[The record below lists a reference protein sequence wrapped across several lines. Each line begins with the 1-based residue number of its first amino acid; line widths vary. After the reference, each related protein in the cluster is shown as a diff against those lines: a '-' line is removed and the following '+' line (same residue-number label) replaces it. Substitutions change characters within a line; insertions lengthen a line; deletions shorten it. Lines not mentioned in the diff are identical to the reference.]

1 MSLPLKLLALAALAP
16 FGGHQDAPKAYP
28 AADMYRPTPMP
39 DRITLNWCADPATTQ
54 AVTWRT
60 DTSAAR
66 AVAQIAPADPSPYL
80 DRLATTVEATTQSLA
95 TDLGFTANYH
105 SVNFTGLRP
114 NSQYVYRVG
123 DGTNWSEWFG
133 FRTTSDKAEP
143 FSFVY
148 FGDVQNGIRSLWSRV
163 VRRAYHDAPDAK
175 FFLYAGDLI
184 NRSNDDSD
192 WGEMKGGPGWV
203 NGSVPSIPAIGNHEY
218 QRNPQGEIDLS
229 YHWRPEFTL
238 PENGPKGLEETV
250 YSIDIQGARIIV
262 LNSHVRQADQVPWLE
277 ERLRNNPNRW
287 TIVTFHHPIL
297 SSAKGRDN
305 KELRDLW
312 KPVFDKYK
320 VDLVLQGHDH
330 TYARAG
336 FSRVPSSIDAKQK
349 SGTMYVVSVSGSKMY
364 DLVPQDWM
372 ERRAEDTQLY
382 QIVRVERDRIV
393 YEARTATGEKYDA
406 FELRKRVGKPNALI
420 DQKPRTPERRRPAT
434 KPAER

>member
-1 MSLPLKLLALAALAP
+1 
-16 FGGHQDAPKAYP
+16 
-28 AADMYRPTPMP
+28 MYRPTPMP
-39 DRITLNWCADPATTQ
+39 DRIMLNWRSDPATSQ

-60 DTSAAR
+60 DTSSKR

-80 DRLATTVEATTQSLA
+80 EELSTTVEATSEPLE

-105 SVNFTGLRP
+105 SVEFTRLKP
-114 NSQYVYRVG
+114 NTQYVYRIG
-123 DGTNWSEWFG
+123 DGANWSEWFH
-133 FRTTSDKAEP
+133 FRTASDKAEP

-148 FGDVQNGIRSLWSRV
+148 MGDVQNGIRSLWSRV

-184 NRSNDDSD
+184 NRSNQDAD
-192 WGEMKGGPGWV
+192 WGEMKGGPGWI
-203 NGSVPSIPAIGNHEY
+203 NGSIPTIPAIGNHEY
-218 QRNPQGEIDLS
+218 VKDADENQRLS
-229 YHWRPEFTL
+229 FHWRPEFTL

-250 YSIDIQGARIIV
+250 YSTDLQGTRIIV
-262 LNSHVRQADQVPWLE
+262 LNSHVRQAEQIPWLE
-277 ERLRNNPNRW
+277 ERLKNNPNRW

-305 KELRDLW
+305 KELREMW
-312 KPVFDKYK
+312 KPIFDKYK

-336 FSRVPSSIDAKQK
+336 FDPVASSINPKQK

-372 ERRAEDTQLY
+372 ARRGEDTQLY
-382 QIVRVERDRIV
+382 QIIRVERNRIV
-393 YEARTATGEKYDA
+393 YEARTATGERYDA
-406 FELRKRVGKPNALI
+406 FELRKREGKPNQLV
-420 DQKPRTPERRRPAT
+420 DQNPRTPERRRPAT
-434 KPAER
+434 HPTGS